1 MYHNKKSYFS
11 SINNHNL
18 LYKNSGNKGLLD
30 LINDTSG
37 EILDVGCGAGDNAQ
51 NLLLKSI
58 NNQDLKIYGITDS
71 IAEKNICDKFLT
83 YCWLLDL
90 NLPLPDNLLEK
101 SFNSIIFSHVL
112 EHFVFPDL
120 ILEKFYGL
128 LKKDG
133 LIYIAVPNAV
143 SLIPRITL
151 FRGNF
156 PYSDSGFFD
165 KTHLR
170 FFTFDTVESCLLNS
184 ITGYVVLK
192 KCAEG
197 RFPLPFLRKF
207 IFPRW
212 LCSWIDKLA
221 CKFMPNLFGSQILI
235 VLKKI

>member
-1 MYHNKKSYFS
+1 MNKKKSSYFS
-11 SINNHNL
+11 ANNSHNL
-18 LYKNSGNKGLLD
+18 LYKNTGNNGLLD
-30 LINDTSG
+30 LINNISG

-51 NLLLKSI
+51 NLLLKPF
-58 NNQDLKIYGITDS
+58 NKNDLQIYGITDS
-71 IAEKNICDKFLT
+71 IAEKNICDKFMT

-90 NLPLPDNLLEK
+90 NLPLPNNLLEK
-101 SFNSIIFSHVL
+101 SFDSIIFSHVL

-128 LKKDG
+128 LKKGG

-156 PYSDSGFFD
+156 PYSDSGIFD

-170 FFTFDTVESCLLNS
+170 FFTYDTVDTCLLNN
-184 ITGYVVLK
+184 ITGYILLK

-197 RFPLPFLRKF
+197 KFPLPFLRKF
-207 IFPRW
+207 IFPRR
-212 LCSWIDKLA
+212 LSSCIDKLA